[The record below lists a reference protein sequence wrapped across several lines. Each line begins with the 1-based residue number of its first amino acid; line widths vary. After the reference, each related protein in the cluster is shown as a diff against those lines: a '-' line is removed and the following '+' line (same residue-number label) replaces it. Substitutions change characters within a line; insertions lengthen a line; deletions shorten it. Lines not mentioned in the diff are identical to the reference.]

1 MIALNH
7 STQKTWENF
16 VIVLNL
22 KLPGL
27 RVNCYK
33 DCYHLKMTRLCY
45 TTEWRTALRSTALT
59 SFTTALSRQEISP
72 PTAGW
77 KCNTSLFPK
86 ISKDVIKTYQSN
98 KRQGMIGQFRK
109 AHRMF
114 SSRRMKTIK
123 VFKNGSQLFVKSS
136 ILKSFS
142 SEVTRTA
149 TVLFIDNVPKKG
161 FWECAVVS
169 VVMLSLYCYS

>member
-1 MIALNH
+1 MKNI
-7 STQKTWENF
+7 SVK
-16 VIVLNL
+16 
-22 KLPGL
+22 
-27 RVNCYK
+27 Y
-33 DCYHLKMTRLCY
+33 
-45 TTEWRTALRSTALT
+45 
-59 SFTTALSRQEISP
+59 SFTTALSRQEIPP

-86 ISKDVIKTYQSN
+86 ISEDVLKTYQSN
-98 KRQGMIGQFRK
+98 KRQGMIGQYRK

-136 ILKSFS
+136 ILTEAFLLKLHELQLSQCSLTMFPRKIFANVL
-142 SEVTRTA
+142 SES
-149 TVLFIDNVPKKG
+149 
-161 FWECAVVS
+161 VVS